1 MYDIER
7 VSKIISDIERYR
19 RDLKELNISNVED
32 LEDKRN
38 LYSLSMI
45 LFSIINRTIDL
56 ADEIVVANNLGM
68 PSTYREI
75 FKLLEKNGYIDP
87 GLMEK
92 LSNLVFYR
100 NLLSHEYF
108 DMTEKDVFDV
118 MGKIDT
124 VGQFVGIVKDIV
136 KKEVSNQEKV

>member
-7 VSKIISDIERYR
+7 ISKIISDIERYR

-32 LEDKRN
+32 LKDKRN

-75 FKLLEKNGYIDP
+75 FKLLEKNSYIDP
-87 GLMEK
+87 ILMEK

>member
-19 RDLKELNISNVED
+19 RDLKELDIRNVED

-75 FKLLEKNGYIDP
+75 FKLLEKNGYIGP